1 MVIHPFNSRTCEAE
15 AGSSRP
21 ARATPSQKRH
31 CLLKKINK
39 KIYFI
44 LKYGFVRVLERAHKC
59 SCQWTPEQDME
70 SSGGRVKVMAHSS
83 HIDAQ
88 N

>member
-1 MVIHPFNSRTCEAE
+1 MRQRQAVPGQPELHHL
-15 AGSSRP
+15 
-21 ARATPSQKRH
+21 KRDTVF
-31 CLLKKINK
+31 LKKINK